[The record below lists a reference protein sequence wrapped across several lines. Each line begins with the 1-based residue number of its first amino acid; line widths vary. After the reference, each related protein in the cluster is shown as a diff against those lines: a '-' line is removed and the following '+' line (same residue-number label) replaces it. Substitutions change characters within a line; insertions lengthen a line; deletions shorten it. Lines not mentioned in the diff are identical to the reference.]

1 MKKLNI
7 FVFIAALLFGLTAT
21 ADAQITEKPEFGKF
35 AITGATIHT
44 VTNGTIEGGVILIDG
59 KKIVQVGQNAKITP
73 DYKQIDA
80 TGKHVYPGF
89 IDSWTALGLV
99 EVSAVAVTV
108 DNRELGQFNPHMFA
122 FTAFNPHS
130 ASVPVTR
137 VSGVTTVLSHPSSG
151 TIAGKAAVM
160 DLWGYSPDSMAVK
173 KSGALV
179 MSLPSSAGGGWW
191 DDRSEKEIKEQYD
204 REIKAINDF
213 IDKAHF
219 YDQMMNAYEAN
230 PSGKTKP
237 DFDPRMDAMREV
249 LSGDVPV
256 VISVNR
262 EQAILD
268 AIEWTKSHENMNFV
282 FAGVEEGW
290 RVAEEIAEAGIPV
303 LTTTLYTPAR
313 DYDNYRR
320 PYENPGLMAAAGVK
334 VAIVSD
340 DTENSRNAPFE
351 AGYAAAYGLG
361 KEEAIKALT
370 INPAEIFGVDDMIG
384 SLEVGKQANLFISDG
399 DPLEPMTNIEHVFIK
414 GYKIPMT
421 SRHTQLYDEFLD
433 RDAVNE

>member
-1 MKKLNI
+1 
-7 FVFIAALLFGLTAT
+7 
-21 ADAQITEKPEFGKF
+21 
-35 AITGATIHT
+35 
-44 VTNGTIEGGVILIDG
+44 
-59 KKIVQVGQNAKITP
+59 P

-230 PSGKTKP
+230 PSGKT
-237 DFDPRMDAMREV
+237 
-249 LSGDVPV
+249 
-256 VISVNR
+256 
-262 EQAILD
+262 
-268 AIEWTKSHENMNFV
+268 
-282 FAGVEEGW
+282 
-290 RVAEEIAEAGIPV
+290 
-303 LTTTLYTPAR
+303 
-313 DYDNYRR
+313 
-320 PYENPGLMAAAGVK
+320 
-334 VAIVSD
+334 
-340 DTENSRNAPFE
+340 
-351 AGYAAAYGLG
+351 
-361 KEEAIKALT
+361 
-370 INPAEIFGVDDMIG
+370 
-384 SLEVGKQANLFISDG
+384 
-399 DPLEPMTNIEHVFIK
+399 
-414 GYKIPMT
+414 
-421 SRHTQLYDEFLD
+421 
-433 RDAVNE
+433 

>member
-7 FVFIAALLFGLTAT
+7 FVFAAVLLFGLNAT
-21 ADAQITEKPEFGKF
+21 AEAQITEKPEFGKF

-59 KKIVQVGQNAKITP
+59 EEIVQVGQNVRITN
-73 DYKQIDA
+73 DYQRIDA
-80 TGKHVYPGF
+80 SGKHVYPGF
-89 IDSWTALGLV
+89 IDGWSALGLV

-108 DNRELGQFNPHMFA
+108 DNRELGQFNPHMYA

-137 VSGVTTVLSHPSSG
+137 VSGVTTVMTRPSSG
-151 TIAGKAAVM
+151 SIAGKGAVM

-173 KSGALV
+173 KSGALILN
-179 MSLPSSAGGGWW
+179 LPSSQGGGWW
-191 DDRSEKEIKEQYD
+191 DNRSEEEIRKQYEQNIKE
-204 REIKAINDF
+204 INDF
-213 IDKAHF
+213 IEKAKF
-219 YDQMMNAYEAN
+219 YHEMMEAYNEN

-237 DFDPRMDAMREV
+237 DYDPRMDAMGEV
-249 LSGDVPV
+249 LSGEVPV

-262 EQAILD
+262 EQQILD

-290 RVAEEIAEAGIPV
+290 RVADEIAEAGIPV

-313 DYDNYRR
+313 DYDNYQR
-320 PYENPGLMAAAGVK
+320 PYQNPGLMAAAGVK

-370 INPAEIFGVDDMIG
+370 INPAEIFGVDNVLG
-384 SLEVGKQANLFISDG
+384 SLEAGKQANLFISDG
-399 DPLEPMTNIEHVFIK
+399 DPLEPMTNIEQVFIK

-421 SRHTQLYDEFLD
+421 SRHTQLYDEFLN
-433 RDAVNE
+433 RDAVNK

>member
-7 FVFIAALLFGLTAT
+7 FVAVFALLFGLNTTAE
-21 ADAQITEKPEFGKF
+21 AQITDKPEYGKF

-44 VTNGTIEGGVILIDG
+44 VTNGTIEGGIILIDG
-59 KKIVQVGQNAKITP
+59 EKIVQVGQNAKITS
-73 DYKQIDA
+73 DYKKIDA
-80 TGKHVYPGF
+80 SGKHVYPGF

-108 DNRELGQFNPHMFA
+108 DNRELGQFNPHMYA

-151 TIAGKAAVM
+151 IIAGKAAVM

-173 KSGALV
+173 KSGALI
-179 MSLPSSAGGGWW
+179 MNLPSSSGGGWW
-191 DDRSEKEIKEQYD
+191 DSRSEKEIKKEYEQ
-204 REIKAINDF
+204 EIKEINDF
-213 IDKAHF
+213 IAKAHF
-219 YDQMMNAYEAN
+219 YDQMVKAYESN

-249 LSGDVPV
+249 LSGEVPV
-256 VISVNR
+256 IIPVDR
-262 EQAILD
+262 EQGILD
-268 AIEWTKSHENMNFV
+268 AIEWTKSHADMNFV
-282 FAGVEEGW
+282 FTGVSEGW
-290 RVAEEIAEAGIPV
+290 RVADEIAEAGIPV

-313 DYDNYRR
+313 DYDNYQR
-320 PYENPGLMAAAGVK
+320 PYQNPGLMAEAGVK
-334 VAIVSD
+334 VAIVSN
-340 DTENSRNAPFE
+340 DTENSRNATFE

-370 INPAEIFGVDDMIG
+370 INPAEIFGVDELIG
-384 SLEVGKQANLFISDG
+384 SLEAGKQANLFISDG
-399 DPLEPMTNIEHVFIK
+399 DPLEPMTKIEHVFIK
-414 GYKIPMT
+414 GYKIPMK